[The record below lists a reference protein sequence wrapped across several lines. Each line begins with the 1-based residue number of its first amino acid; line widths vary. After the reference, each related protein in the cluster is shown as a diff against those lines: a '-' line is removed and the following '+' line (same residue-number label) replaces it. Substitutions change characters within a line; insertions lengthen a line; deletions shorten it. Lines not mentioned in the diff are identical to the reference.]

1 MALLELLSSSFP
13 LTLTGLQNLQRE
25 YDQRF
30 VTDRFRGFDKVR
42 HTYAHVGKLFGRLV
56 EYVQATEDGGVPS
69 SSDIVE
75 KVIPDLLVYC
85 FWLAESFG
93 VDVEQAYL

>member
-1 MALLELLSSSFP
+1 M
-13 LTLTGLQNLQRE
+13 
-25 YDQRF
+25 
-30 VTDRFRGFDKVR
+30 
-42 HTYAHVGKLFGRLV
+42 GKLFGRLA

-93 VDVEQAYL
+93 VEQAYLERFVGNIRRLHVDKISAEELGDLERYVAERLTSSRV